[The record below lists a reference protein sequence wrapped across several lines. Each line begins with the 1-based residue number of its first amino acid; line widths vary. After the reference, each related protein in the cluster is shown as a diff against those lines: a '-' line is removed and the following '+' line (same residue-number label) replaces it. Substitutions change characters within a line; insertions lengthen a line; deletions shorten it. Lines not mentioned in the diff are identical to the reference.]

1 MNIFE
6 SAEDYLE
13 RILMLQNRSINVR
26 AIDIA
31 NDMNFSRP
39 SVSIAL
45 KKLKEKNLISVDT
58 TTQVITFTKEG
69 LKIAKTIY
77 ERHNVLSQCL
87 IALGVSEENALKD
100 ACEIEH
106 VISEESFQ
114 RLKEYMNRL
123 KKD

>member
-106 VISEESFQ
+106 VISEV
-114 RLKEYMNRL
+114 
-123 KKD
+123 